1 MMMALGTF
9 VFSLSTLAYQQLQHA
24 TAWRHASSERV
35 GARAAHQYLGPGD
48 ESLDLNGLVAPP
60 LTGDVASLQTL
71 RDLANE
77 GRPLALVDGTGRVYG
92 AYVIADLKET
102 KTLLFPDGAAR
113 RIEFQLSLTRVDDE
127 ALAVGV
133 AGA

>member
-9 VFSLSTLAYQQLQHA
+9 VFSLSTLAYQQLQHS

-71 RDLANE
+71 RDLADE